1 MQRRDRQR
9 RLASACKPEQRQS
22 HTSLACQLLIKENVE
37 GPTDEFVDLE
47 TDLVEESRRLF
58 IIIRLGG
65 SLGFLLKRLLDV
77 ISLGSEFLGLSGI
90 VSDKDVVDFKS
101 ALYQKR

>member
-1 MQRRDRQR
+1 
-9 RLASACKPEQRQS
+9 LSA
-22 HTSLACQLLIKENVE
+22 
-37 GPTDEFVDLE
+37 TDGEKGEKLTDKFVDLE